1 MHNDVTTL
9 QVTLECG
16 SGDIT
21 FYRKVSSESNY
32 DSLEFHTDFART
44 VYACDL
50 DGDGDND
57 VLSASSDDD
66 KIAWYENLR
75 SAGTG
80 PQILL
85 LDDFDDGNYTG
96 WSLIDQGTNQGPM
109 AWSAAS
115 GVMVQSSNV
124 YSIGDPLVLL
134 GTYAYW
140 QNGTGWTDYTAA
152 VTIKSTD
159 NDALGIMFR
168 YQDENNYCRFIWDK
182 ERNSRQL
189 VKCEDGVFSILAED
203 SVPCVTGKDYQ
214 VKISA
219 QGSTLQVSIDGS
231 PVFSVNDSTFS
242 SGTIALY
249 CWANEGTYFDDIL
262 VESIP

>member
-75 SAGTG
+75 
-80 PQILL
+80 
-85 LDDFDDGNYTG
+85 
-96 WSLIDQGTNQGPM
+96 
-109 AWSAAS
+109 
-115 GVMVQSSNV
+115 
-124 YSIGDPLVLL
+124 
-134 GTYAYW
+134 
-140 QNGTGWTDYTAA
+140 
-152 VTIKSTD
+152 
-159 NDALGIMFR
+159 
-168 YQDENNYCRFIWDK
+168 
-182 ERNSRQL
+182 
-189 VKCEDGVFSILAED
+189 
-203 SVPCVTGKDYQ
+203 
-214 VKISA
+214 
-219 QGSTLQVSIDGS
+219 
-231 PVFSVNDSTFS
+231 
-242 SGTIALY
+242 
-249 CWANEGTYFDDIL
+249 
-262 VESIP
+262 